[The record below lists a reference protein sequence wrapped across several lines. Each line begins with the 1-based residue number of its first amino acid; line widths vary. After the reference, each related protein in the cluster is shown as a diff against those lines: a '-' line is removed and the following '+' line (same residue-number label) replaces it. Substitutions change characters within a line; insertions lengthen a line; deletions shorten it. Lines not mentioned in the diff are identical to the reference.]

1 MCPCS
6 SLRTSLGS
14 TDQPRVCFPT
24 SYFPQMSPL
33 PELPVCPLMP
43 ADDMGNA
50 KGSDQGVVTRS
61 SEKLL
66 RWGLL
71 VALKGRDGL
80 PFLCLIKPNL
90 GISLLMKWWGNQSPG
105 LQREMLPACL
115 AVLPHRTKPTQGSLG
130 RRAGQY
136 SQDPR
141 WLVQASLLC
150 DLDPVDSPL

>member
-1 MCPCS
+1 
-6 SLRTSLGS
+6 
-14 TDQPRVCFPT
+14 
-24 SYFPQMSPL
+24 MSPL

-43 ADDMGNA
+43 AEDRGNA

-66 RWGLL
+66 CWGLL

-105 LQREMLPACL
+105 TA
-115 AVLPHRTKPTQGSLG
+115 
-130 RRAGQY
+130 
-136 SQDPR
+136 
-141 WLVQASLLC
+141 
-150 DLDPVDSPL
+150 